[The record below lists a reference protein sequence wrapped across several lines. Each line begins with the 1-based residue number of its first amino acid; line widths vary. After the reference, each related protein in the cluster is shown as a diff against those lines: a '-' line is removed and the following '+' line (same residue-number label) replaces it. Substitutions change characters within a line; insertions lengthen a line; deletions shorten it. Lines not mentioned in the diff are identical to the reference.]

1 MGILDKLTS
10 IFKQETMDYREK
22 INGGAVI
29 VDVRS
34 TDEFRSGNAYGSI
47 NVPLQTISGHVEK
60 LKGKEVILVCMS
72 GGRAGSAKGLL
83 ERNGI
88 TAHNAGAWQNV
99 NYN

>member
-10 IFKQETMDYREK
+10 IFKQETMDYREM
-22 INGGAVI
+22 INNGAVV

-34 TDEFRSGNAYGSI
+34 KEEFNSGNAKGSV
-47 NVPLQTISGHVEK
+47 NVPLQTISTQVQK
-60 LKGKEVILVCMS
+60 LKGKEVILVCMP

-83 ERNGI
+83 EKNGI

-99 NYN
+99 SYN

>member
-22 INGGAVI
+22 INNGAVV

-34 TDEFRSGNAYGSI
+34 KEEFKSGNAKGSI
-47 NVPLQTISGHVEK
+47 NVPLPSIAAHVQK
-60 LKGKEVILVCMS
+60 LKGKEVVLVCMS

-83 ERNGI
+83 ERNGV